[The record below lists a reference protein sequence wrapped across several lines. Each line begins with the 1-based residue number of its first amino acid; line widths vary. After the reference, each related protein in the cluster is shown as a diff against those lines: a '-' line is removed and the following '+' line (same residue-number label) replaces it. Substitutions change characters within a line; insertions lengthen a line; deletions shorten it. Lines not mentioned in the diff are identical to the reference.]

1 MEAQLRQ
8 WMQAQGLASWRSLA
22 RQSGVSERVLQRL
35 RQGQGDS
42 LTWRQLTAIAAVLQ
56 IEVAQLVE
64 PASVSQ
70 TAAAIASRGD
80 REAFEQ
86 DALHRLEP
94 WLLNWPRAAWAAQQR
109 PELPAERLLP
119 LLQPLEQLLKDWQVE
134 TLGAIG
140 QEFTFDPQWQLL
152 RDGQA
157 ELGDRVVIWR
167 PGYRWRDRLIQRAEV
182 DRLP

>member
-1 MEAQLRQ
+1 MEAQLQQ

-109 PELPAERLLP
+109 PDLPAERLLP

-140 QEFTFDPQWQLL
+140 QEFAFDPQWQLL

-157 ELGDRVVIWR
+157 ESGDRVVIWR

>member
-8 WMQAQGLASWRSLA
+8 WMQAQGLTSWRSLA
-22 RQSGVSERVLQRL
+22 HQSGVSERVLQRL

-42 LTWRQLTAIAAVLQ
+42 LTWRQL
-56 IEVAQLVE
+56 
-64 PASVSQ
+64 
-70 TAAAIASRGD
+70 AAIASVLQVEVQQLVLPAPQSVSD
-80 REAFEQ
+80 RETFEQ

-94 WLLNWPRAAWAAQQR
+94 WLLNWPRAAWSAQQR
-109 PELPAERLLP
+109 SDLPAERLLP

-140 QEFTFDPQWQLL
+140 QELDFDPSWQLL

-157 ELGDRVVIWR
+157 EPGDRVVIWR

-182 DRLP
+182 DPLP

>member
-8 WMQAQGLASWRSLA
+8 WMQAQGLTSWRSLA
-22 RQSGVSERVLQRL
+22 QRSGISERALQRL

-56 IEVAQLVE
+56 VEVAQLVE
-64 PASVSQ
+64 PELSSQ
-70 TAAAIASRGD
+70 TVSSIAATGD

-94 WLLNWPRAAWAAQQR
+94 WLLNWPRAAWAAQHR
-109 PELPAERLLP
+109 PDLPAERLLP

-140 QEFTFDPQWQLL
+140 QVLEFDPSWQML
-152 RDGQA
+152 RNGQA
-157 ELGDRVVIWR
+157 EPGDRVVIWR

-182 DRLP
+182 DRQA

>member
-8 WMQAQGLASWRSLA
+8 WMRLQGLTSWRSLA
-22 RQSGVSERVLQRL
+22 QRSGVSERALQRL

-56 IEVAQLVE
+56 VKVTQLVE
-64 PASVSQ
+64 VQSTSQ
-70 TAAAIASRGD
+70 TSNGD

-109 PELPAERLLP
+109 PDLPAERLWP

-140 QEFTFDPQWQLL
+140 QVLEFDPSWQML
-152 RDGQA
+152 RNGQA
-157 ELGDRVVIWR
+157 EPGDRVVIWR

-182 DRLP
+182 DRQA